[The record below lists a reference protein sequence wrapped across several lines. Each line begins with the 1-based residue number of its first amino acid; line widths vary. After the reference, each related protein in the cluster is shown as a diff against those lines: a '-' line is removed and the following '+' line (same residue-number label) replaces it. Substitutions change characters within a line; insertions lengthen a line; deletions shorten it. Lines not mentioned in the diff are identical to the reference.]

1 MKRAG
6 MKRAGVLGLLLV
18 MLIAG
23 MAQYSP
29 SLLSRLTGGVDTP
42 PPAVDEP
49 RTDDAHPTYQRHHH
63 RQQITGS
70 GRVVA
75 LLADDRDGSR
85 HQRFILR
92 LASGQTLLVAH
103 NIDLAP
109 RVRRLDVGDSVS
121 FYGEYVW
128 NEQGGVLHWTHRDPQ
143 GSHPGGWL
151 EHRGRRY
158 Q

>member
-6 MKRAGVLGLLLV
+6 LLGLLLV
-18 MLIAG
+18 MIVAG
-23 MAQYSP
+23 IAQYSP
-29 SLLSRLTGGVDTP
+29 SLLSQLTNDISTP
-42 PPAVDEP
+42 LPEADQR
-49 RTDDAHPTYQRHHH
+49 RTDDAHPTYQRRHHQ
-63 RQQITGS
+63 QQITHS
-70 GRVVA
+70 GRVAAV
-75 LLADDRDGSR
+75 LADDNDGSR

-109 RVRRLDVGDSVS
+109 RIKPLKVGDSVS

-128 NEQGGVLHWTHRDPQ
+128 NEKGGVLHWTHHAPQ
-143 GSHPGGWL
+143 GRHPDGWL
-151 EHRGRRY
+151 KHKGRRY